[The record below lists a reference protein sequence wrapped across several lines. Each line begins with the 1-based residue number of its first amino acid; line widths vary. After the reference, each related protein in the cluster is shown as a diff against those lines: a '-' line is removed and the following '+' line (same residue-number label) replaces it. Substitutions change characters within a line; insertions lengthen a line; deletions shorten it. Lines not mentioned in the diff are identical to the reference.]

1 MNNSRASHTPSHPD
15 IGPREYNYLR
25 GRHIK
30 YKTLSTIPGPLIQ
43 ILRTTRFIIHT
54 YRQTDRRVCSQR
66 AKNTSKYC
74 THFLR
79 KTLADPIAKRGELQT
94 IVLEGCEVVCLA
106 AFPPVQVANITQCMR
121 PSFLSARVVSLGL
134 GLTLKSTRKELVV
147 A

>member
-1 MNNSRASHTPSHPD
+1 MNNSRASHAPSHPD
-15 IGPREYNYLR
+15 IGPREYNYLH

-43 ILRTTRFIIHT
+43 ILRTTTFI
-54 YRQTDRRVCSQR
+54 RQTHERSET
-66 AKNTSKYC
+66 AKNTAKYC

-121 PSFLSARVVSLGL
+121 PSFLPARVVSLGL
-134 GLTLKSTRKELVV
+134 GLTLKCTRK
-147 A
+147 